1 MGCAPGAHER
11 VAAALAGDAQ
21 AISVERTTG
30 GRDLLLTVT
39 GADLDQLAEYVLG
52 RVGTAEGVLSTRTH
66 LAHRLHRE
74 ASRWRLDSLSQDQ
87 RRGLERPGDGDG
99 DGDGDRESGRLRPDE
114 IALAPDGRRS
124 HTLPAARTGMSETRV
139 RRLLTQMLGSG
150 RIVPRC
156 EVAHR
161 LAGWRVTGALWLAVP
176 PPRLEPVADSVATMR
191 ETRLV
196 CSVVG
201 EANLVANVWVHSL
214 AEMAEFETR
223 VVARYPEARVV
234 DRSVTLQWV
243 KRVGRL
249 LDADGRSVAYVPMD
263 LWGPPN
269 P

>member
-1 MGCAPGAHER
+1 MAFGDLGSAS
-11 VAAALAGDAQ
+11 AAG
-21 AISVERTTG
+21 T
-30 GRDLLLTVT
+30 
-39 GADLDQLAEYVLG
+39 DLDRLAEYVLN

-87 RRGLERPGDGDG
+87 RRGLERPGDGD
-99 DGDGDRESGRLRPDE
+99 RESGRLRPDG
-114 IALAPDGRRS
+114 IALALAPDGRRS
-124 HTLPAARTGMSETRV
+124 HTTLAARTGMSETRV

-150 RIVPRC
+150 RIVLRC
-156 EVAHR
+156 EVEHR

-196 CSVVG
+196 CSVAG

-223 VVARYPEARVV
+223 VVARYPEVRVV

-263 LWGPPN
+263 LWDPPN